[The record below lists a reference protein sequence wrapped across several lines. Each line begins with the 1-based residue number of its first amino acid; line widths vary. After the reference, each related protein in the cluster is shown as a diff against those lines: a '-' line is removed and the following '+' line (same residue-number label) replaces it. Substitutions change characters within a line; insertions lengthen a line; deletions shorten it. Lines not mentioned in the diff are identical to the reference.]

1 MRVGTDC
8 IVIDVEVGMERL
20 IRRKIQIYPLKNQ
33 SPNKSM
39 NKKLK
44 SKDEKKNTY
53 RRSFDDKFPGVLGL
67 LKDEK
72 KVGGWEKEFDKQFK
86 ITELY
91 MPSIPVYW
99 IKDFIRSLLAQSR
112 QEGYEQG
119 VLDTE
124 AELRKKQEEQ
134 NRAERERIIGEVE
147 KIPENVALHFDA
159 IPVKQGGWAF
169 KGSQSEIT
177 KRRDYAYTQVLIE
190 LSRQVDD
197 ILHILKG
204 NHD

>member
-1 MRVGTDC
+1 
-8 IVIDVEVGMERL
+8 
-20 IRRKIQIYPLKNQ
+20 
-33 SPNKSM
+33 M

>member
-1 MRVGTDC
+1 
-8 IVIDVEVGMERL
+8 MERL

-72 KVGGWEKEFDKQFK
+72 KVEGWEKEFDKQFK

>member
-1 MRVGTDC
+1 
-8 IVIDVEVGMERL
+8 
-20 IRRKIQIYPLKNQ
+20 
-33 SPNKSM
+33 M

-72 KVGGWEKEFDKQFK
+72 KEFDKQFK